1 MIDRYICKISWLE
14 KYISLE
20 CIKIFVFFLFDD
32 YYGFELLWSPIR
44 LHFNLFSFRKSCF
57 KANLKTNYRNKQNIV
72 LNIVSIVMS
81 FQWTKKRVK
90 RKIKILCYHCDFVKH
105 TKVRSFF
112 LVVWISHH
120 LYRGLELVQRLIDVG
135 KKVREENEN

>member
-1 MIDRYICKISWLE
+1 MIVNFLTSYLQIKKYHSNVSKQYCCFSW
-14 KYISLE
+14 
-20 CIKIFVFFLFDD
+20 FDG

-90 RKIKILCYHCDFVKH
+90 RKIKISCYHCDFAKH
-105 TKVRSFF
+105 TKAW
-112 LVVWISHH
+112 VVWNFNINTS
-120 LYRGLELVQRLIDVG
+120 LSLKTSIFNCVYSFSFIEYLRI
-135 KKVREENEN
+135 

>member
-1 MIDRYICKISWLE
+1 MIRKNISFEYIKVSRL
-14 KYISLE
+14 
-20 CIKIFVFFLFDD
+20 FFLFHD

-90 RKIKILCYHCDFVKH
+90 RKIKISCYHCDFAKH
-105 TKVRSFF
+105 TKVW
-112 LVVWISHH
+112 VVWNFNINTSLSLKTSMFNCIYSFSFMKYLRHSNADI
-120 LYRGLELVQRLIDVG
+120 L
-135 KKVREENEN
+135 